1 MPEDKILNVYKVNFD
16 FIDGGNCKRYN
27 MIISAYDE
35 NGIYEILDK
44 WERDYRKSFFQWIVR
59 NSSLR
64 IEKMYMSSPSILSM
78 NSHLIFS
85 KEKLE

>member
-1 MPEDKILNVYKVNFD
+1 MPEDKILNVYQVTFD
-16 FIDGGNCKRYN
+16 FIDGNCCKRYN

-35 NGIYEILDK
+35 NDVYEILDR
-44 WERDYRKSFFQWIVR
+44 WERDYRTSFFQWIVR

-64 IEKMYMSSPSILSM
+64 IEKMDMSSPSILSM
-78 NSHLIFS
+78 NSHTIFS